1 MEQMEVV
8 SWKTLDTIK
17 QAARLVETVGDL
29 EAVRQMVVFCAIDE
43 DFFELSYNELESNFI
58 RRFEDEEEMYRYL
71 DMRKQEF
78 NSSDVKPGVY
88 NEVEPGYDDLVVGEY
103 AEVIT
108 PYEDLEMSEEYIGYN
123 VECEID
129 ENDL

>member
-17 QAARLVETVGDL
+17 HAARMVETIGDI
-29 EAVRQMVVFCAIDE
+29 ESNRQTAVFCAIEE
-43 DFFELSYNELESNFI
+43 DFFELSYNELETSYL
-58 RRFEDEEEMYRYL
+58 RRFEDEDEMYRHI
-71 DMRKQEF
+71 DMRKREF
-78 NSSDVKPGVY
+78 SGEDYKPGVY

-108 PYEDLEMSEEYIGYN
+108 PYEDLEVSEEYLGYN
-123 VECEID
+123 VECEED